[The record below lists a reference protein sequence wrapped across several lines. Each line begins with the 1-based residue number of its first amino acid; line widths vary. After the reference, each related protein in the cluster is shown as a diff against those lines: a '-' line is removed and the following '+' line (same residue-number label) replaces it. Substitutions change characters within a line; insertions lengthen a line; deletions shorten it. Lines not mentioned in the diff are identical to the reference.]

1 MLAGVAVALVLLDI
15 CSAGFAGIFYLYA
28 AFQIRGLGVNGVGAV
43 LVQSEQ
49 ELLCLFAAALGPKG
63 SVGAVVCLAAGD
75 VHEVGDLIAYLTVQI
90 IVTVTGGNRPPCVVG
105 GGTVRTPLLEIG
117 TGFCTAVGNFQIQSA
132 VYIFQHEYRAFRQ
145 NCRSG
150 RYRFRIWRRC
160 GCWSSLSQHSDA
172 GTCRQG
178 LVGAEGEAGM
188 GRLVIGSLLCRNLY
202 PILGIMHQS
211 CDAVVRV
218 VGRAVNANGFA
229 VCSAD
234 DQFFPP
240 VAEDVG
246 GQAGRSLGGVAG
258 VIAVCGEQGGQ
269 LAVCSHFGNSGRGV
283 GVAVQN
289 LPFQIAVPVGQK
301 VDCRSAAAEGVA
313 AAVKD
318 IVPQSPELGSLVA
331 CPDIV
336 CTAASGV
343 AGTVLVEEDL
353 AVGSVYQRNAVGFV
367 FVADPQFQP
376 LAVGEKI
383 AQMHGIAVS
392 LVQTPQHLAVVVDT
406 GGAGDDLLLAVAVHI
421 GSHAVVVAVA
431 VAGNALVVSGV
442 KRPAFHQFFVDHV
455 IRRGCHAGVI
465 ASSGDNTGLAAVQI
479 CHSAPEAVDTVA
491 VAVAPLGNCAAGRF
505 IVHGV
510 QCCTGAAVEQGVVL
524 RTGEH
529 IAVGVA
535 VILGGVAD
543 DLALAVH
550 SAVSSFAGHFCLA
563 VTVEVCHEKLRV
575 VSTGTNVLA

>member
-1 MLAGVAVALVLLDI
+1 
-15 CSAGFAGIFYLYA
+15 
-28 AFQIRGLGVNGVGAV
+28 
-43 LVQSEQ
+43 
-49 ELLCLFAAALGPKG
+49 
-63 SVGAVVCLAAGD
+63 
-75 VHEVGDLIAYLTVQI
+75 
-90 IVTVTGGNRPPCVVG
+90 
-105 GGTVRTPLLEIG
+105 
-117 TGFCTAVGNFQIQSA
+117 
-132 VYIFQHEYRAFRQ
+132 
-145 NCRSG
+145 
-150 RYRFRIWRRC
+150 
-160 GCWSSLSQHSDA
+160 
-172 GTCRQG
+172 
-178 LVGAEGEAGM
+178 
-188 GRLVIGSLLCRNLY
+188 
-202 PILGIMHQS
+202 MHQS

-269 LAVCSHFGNSGRGV
+269 LAVCSHFGNGGRGV

-313 AAVKD
+313 AAVKN
-318 IVPQSPELGSLVA
+318 IVPQSPEFCSLVA

-406 GGAGDDLLLAVAVHI
+406 GGAGDDLKEALGRGPDRH
-421 GSHAVVVAVA
+421 GQRRHPGRHA
-431 VAGNALVVSGV
+431 GGGKGSGV
-442 KRPAFHQFFVDHV
+442 FGFPCRS
-455 IRRGCHAGVI
+455 AGGR
-465 ASSGDNTGLAAVQI
+465 APGDSGDDHGL
-479 CHSAPEAVDTVA
+479 CP
-491 VAVAPLGNCAAGRF
+491 
-505 IVHGV
+505 
-510 QCCTGAAVEQGVVL
+510 VL
-524 RTGEH
+524 
-529 IAVGVA
+529 
-535 VILGGVAD
+535 
-543 DLALAVH
+543 
-550 SAVSSFAGHFCLA
+550 
-563 VTVEVCHEKLRV
+563 
-575 VSTGTNVLA
+575 